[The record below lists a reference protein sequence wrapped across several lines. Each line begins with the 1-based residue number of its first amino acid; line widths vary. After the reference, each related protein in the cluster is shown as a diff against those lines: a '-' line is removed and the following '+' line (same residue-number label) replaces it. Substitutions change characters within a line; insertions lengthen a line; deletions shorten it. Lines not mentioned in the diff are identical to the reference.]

1 MLKVSP
7 MKSVMRFEEKGKLSP
22 RFIGP
27 YKILSKKG
35 KVAYELDLPL
45 ELSWV
50 HLVLRKCLYDKAK
63 TIPMNEVEVNESLM
77 YKQIPIEILDRKV
90 HRLRTK
96 DVSSLIVFWHNHNL
110 EEATCKAAKR
120 CEEKISIF
128 V

>member
-50 HLVLRKCLYDKAK
+50 HLVLRKCLR
-63 TIPMNEVEVNESLM
+63 
-77 YKQIPIEILDRKV
+77 QG
-90 HRLRTK
+90 
-96 DVSSLIVFWHNHNL
+96 
-110 EEATCKAAKR
+110 
-120 CEEKISIF
+120 
-128 V
+128 